1 MNEPTEQPNP
11 PRPTD
16 APPSPFDPRP
26 THPSSSGGGC
36 SKPLMIG
43 CGILLVLLGISAVV
57 FVLNAP
63 KFVRWAFES
72 LGEQVLQT
80 LPEDIPQEDRQR
92 LQRAFQAVGE
102 GAAAGEI
109 QPSAMQRLNGEM
121 QEFAAKPK
129 DEITRDDVRRLAEEL
144 EKAAGLDAPA
154 EASP

>member
-1 MNEPTEQPNP
+1 
-11 PRPTD
+11 
-16 APPSPFDPRP
+16 
-26 THPSSSGGGC
+26 
-36 SKPLMIG
+36 MIG
-43 CGILLVLLGISAVV
+43 CGILLLLLGISAVV